1 MHCAAIDLVEKML
14 TFNPSQRITVEDAL
28 AHPYFASLHDTSDEP
43 VCMKPFSFDFEKHV
57 LTGEHVKELIYREV
71 LALNPEYQT

>member
-1 MHCAAIDLVEKML
+1 MHCTAIDLVEKML

-43 VCMKPFSFDFEKHV
+43 VCMTPFSFDFEQHV
-57 LTGEHVKELIYREV
+57 ITRDHVKELIYREA